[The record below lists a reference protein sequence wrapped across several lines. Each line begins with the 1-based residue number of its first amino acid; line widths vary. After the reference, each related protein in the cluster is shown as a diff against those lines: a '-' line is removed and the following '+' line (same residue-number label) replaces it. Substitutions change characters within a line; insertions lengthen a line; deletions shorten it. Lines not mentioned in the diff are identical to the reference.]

1 MAEGD
6 GFYVYLMTASRPQ
19 VVGSETA
26 VEAESL
32 QKGKLLPDPP
42 WFRYAVQFVKGDESE
57 ITVVM
62 QGSDRI
68 TLNVVVRVRET
79 KPELSE
85 ITAVIV
91 TG

>member
-6 GFYVYLMTASRPQ
+6 GFYVQVMTALRPQ

-26 VEAESL
+26 VEAESE
-32 QKGKLLPDPP
+32 QTGKGLVECP

-62 QGSDRI
+62 QGSDKI
-68 TLNVVVRVRET
+68 TLNVVV
-79 KPELSE
+79 
-85 ITAVIV
+85 
-91 TG
+91 

>member
-1 MAEGD
+1 MK
-6 GFYVYLMTASRPQ
+6 S
-19 VVGSETA
+19 
-26 VEAESL
+26 
-32 QKGKLLPDPP
+32 GKEED
-42 WFRYAVQFVKGDESE
+42 DNEM
-57 ITVVM
+57 TVVM
-62 QGSDRI
+62 QGSDKI